1 MAYKIP
7 IELIELESENYHI
20 LVSSVFS
27 DRETG
32 KWVVDTGAS
41 KSVFDK
47 NLQEYIEYTD
57 GVSEDLHSAGISD
70 EPMKGQI
77 AQLKPLSFSGL
88 KVPDMKVVVLDL
100 SHINQLYASTAG
112 VEICGL
118 LGGDFLM
125 KNNAVIDY
133 KRKRI
138 LLKPRKR

>member
-20 LVSSVFS
+20 LVSSVFV
-27 DRETG
+27 DRKTG

-47 NLQEYIEYTD
+47 NLQEYIEHTD
-57 GVSEDLHSAGISD
+57 GVSEDLHSAGIGD

-77 AQLKPLSFSGL
+77 AQLKPLAFSGL

-112 VEICGL
+112 IEICGL
-118 LGGDFLM
+118 LGSDFLVRYG
-125 KNNAVIDY
+125 ATIDY
-133 KRKRI
+133 RRKRMS
-138 LLKPRKR
+138 LRK